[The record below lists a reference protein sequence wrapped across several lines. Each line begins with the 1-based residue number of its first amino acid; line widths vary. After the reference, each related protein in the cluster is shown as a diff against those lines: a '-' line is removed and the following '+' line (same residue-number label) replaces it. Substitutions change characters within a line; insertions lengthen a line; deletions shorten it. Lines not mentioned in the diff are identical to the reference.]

1 MKGLIIHAIKYNL
14 SSNIFSSI
22 TSNLAIERLIM
33 DKPEITDSQDR
44 DPDYNFHSSSQ
55 ESIYSMDKLV
65 TESAENSIS
74 VGKSKLSNSSINVQG
89 ENEISVPASAVEPGG
104 IETKLD
110 ISSELVAEPLPDSAS
125 EVSIPFTSQSS
136 DGSKTEYQSSRIV
149 LIGTAHVS
157 EKSVVEV
164 KAAIKN
170 LKPDV
175 VAVEL
180 CRGRY
185 DSIKGNVQEHQ
196 VPIKDILSEGKI
208 YYYVIQWLLAYM
220 QKKIGEDMGVKP
232 GAEMFSAIE
241 EAEIIGA
248 NVVLIDRDIHVT
260 LQRFWGKMKFLEK
273 IRMTGSLLG
282 GLIGI
287 GKGIDIDIDQITEQ
301 DVVTALVSELRGF
314 APTAAEVLIDERDAY
329 LAGNILK
336 IAAGGNKTVVVVIG
350 AGHKPGII
358 NHLKNPMSIPP
369 LNTLM
374 EIPKKRFSIGKLIGL
389 IFVGFIF
396 AFFLLLLFSGVPLK
410 ILLIAFGCWFIITGV
425 LSAAGTLLAGGH
437 PYSVLTAFLVAWLTT
452 LHPLIAAGWFAG
464 LVEAKQRNPTT
475 ADIKALAGVETF
487 KEMFK
492 NKFMRVLLVASFA
505 NLGSMTGAFLAAYV
519 MIQIIGIDPRDILM
533 AGFKTLGL

>member
-1 MKGLIIHAIKYNL
+1 MK
-14 SSNIFSSI
+14 F
-22 TSNLAIERLIM
+22 T
-33 DKPEITDSQDR
+33 
-44 DPDYNFHSSSQ
+44 
-55 ESIYSMDKLV
+55 
-65 TESAENSIS
+65 
-74 VGKSKLSNSSINVQG
+74 
-89 ENEISVPASAVEPGG
+89 VPASAVERGE

-110 ISSELVAEPLPDSAS
+110 ISSEIVAEPLPDSAS

-136 DGSKTEYQSSRIV
+136 DGSKAEYQSSRIV

-157 EKSVVEV
+157 EKSVAEV

-185 DSIKGNVQEHQ
+185 DSLKGNVQEHQ

-220 QKKIGEDMGVKP
+220 QKKIGDDMGVKP
-232 GAEMFSAIE
+232 GAEMLSAIE

-248 NVVLIDRDIHVT
+248 NVALIDRDIHVT

-396 AFFLLLLFSGVPLK
+396 AFFLLLLLSGVPLK

-519 MIQIIGIDPRDILM
+519 MIQITGIDPRDILM